1 MLIIIKKNI
10 EDFGEGLT
18 QELVDTNVP
27 LETKYP
33 TNFKHSRKRFALC
46 LHYHGRTSFFFF
58 ML

>member
-1 MLIIIKKNI
+1 M
-10 EDFGEGLT
+10 

-27 LETKYP
+27 LEAKYP

-46 LHYHGRTSFFFF
+46 LHYHGHTSFLFF